1 MSTLNEHAS
10 CFAKK
15 LIWDSKSWMSG
26 RQIFDHEKWKEF
38 VTPMGKIKKFVI
50 PLEKYSGLLENQL
63 QIRYATHSSGIQN
76 KPLLVNGSA
85 QIGNGSS
92 KWKFL

>member
-1 MSTLNEHAS
+1 MST
-10 CFAKK
+10 
-15 LIWDSKSWMSG
+15 
-26 RQIFDHEKWKEF
+26 RQIFDHEKPKEF
-38 VTPMGKIKKFVI
+38 VTPMGKVQWPFR
-50 PLEKYSGLLENQL
+50 NQL

-92 KWKFL
+92 K

>member
-1 MSTLNEHAS
+1 MST
-10 CFAKK
+10 
-15 LIWDSKSWMSG
+15 
-26 RQIFDHEKWKEF
+26 RQIFDHEKSKEF
-38 VTPMGKIKKFVI
+38 VTPMGKVQWPFR
-50 PLEKYSGLLENQL
+50 NQL

-92 KWKFL
+92 K

>member
-1 MSTLNEHAS
+1 MSA
-10 CFAKK
+10 
-15 LIWDSKSWMSG
+15 
-26 RQIFDHEKWKEF
+26 RQIFDHEKSKEF
-38 VTPMGKIKKFVI
+38 VTPMGKIKKFVT
-50 PLEKYSGLLENQL
+50 PLGKVQWPFRNQL

-92 KWKFL
+92 K

>member
-1 MSTLNEHAS
+1 M
-10 CFAKK
+10 FA
-15 LIWDSKSWMSG
+15 
-26 RQIFDHEKWKEF
+26 RQIFDHEKSKEF
-38 VTPMGKIKKFVI
+38 VTPMGKIEKFVI
-50 PLEKYSGLLENQL
+50 PLEKVQWPFRNQL

-92 KWKFL
+92 K